1 MARNGDARKRV
12 MQRSMRLGHCV
23 CDPAKPCPCDLFRQK
38 DICLCAGERLEAPV
52 GPVALT
58 QLVEKAGCASKIDQA
73 FLKAA
78 LKDLPT
84 LDDPHVLVGM
94 PAGDDAGVY
103 EMGNGMALV
112 QTVDVFTP
120 SVDDPYQFGQVAAAN
135 SLSDV
140 YAMGGRPITALSIIG
155 FPVRKV
161 ADTVLHKIMRG
172 GIDKMKEAG
181 VPVIGGHSIDDDQIK
196 AGFAVTGLIQTD
208 RVATNANAR
217 VGDVLILTKPLGTG
231 IVAFARQIGRAQ
243 DESVTA
249 AVRSMTTLNKTAAE
263 QMAAHKVHACTDVT
277 GFGLM
282 GHLSEMALRSGVDV
296 ELCWDDLP
304 WLPGVLQYA
313 ADGILPGAIERN
325 KESCGD
331 RVIPGKGISE
341 PMLDM
346 CFDAQT
352 SGGLL
357 MVADPMDSA
366 RLLLALHSA
375 GIADACVIGNVR
387 QQGEGRIFLETSE
400 KRRLPMPIEQSKPA
414 QATGESGCCTE
425 TAQDAAC
432 CSPAAQTSGCC
443 SEGSE
448 SEGELQAETLY
459 QQFLAALGKPGN
471 LDAFTKQAINI
482 ALAVGT
488 RCEPC
493 LKAHIQK
500 ARQNGF
506 TPAEIDEAAWMGVG
520 FGGSPALTMYSR
532 IKNSKS

>member
-1 MARNGDARKRV
+1 

-23 CDPAKPCPCDLFRQK
+23 CDPAKACPCDLFKQK
-38 DICLCAGERLEAPV
+38 DVCLCAGERMEIPA

-78 LKDLPT
+78 LKDLPNFEH
-84 LDDPHVLVGM
+84 PSVLVGM

-103 EMGNGMALV
+103 ELGNGLALV

-120 SVDDPYQFGQVAAAN
+120 SVDDPYQFGQIAAAN

-140 YAMGGRPITALSIIG
+140 YAMGGKPITALSIVG

-161 ADTVLHKIMRG
+161 ADNVLHNILRG

-196 AGFAVTGLIQTD
+196 AGFAVTGLIHKDQ
-208 RVATNANAR
+208 VATNANAK

-231 IVAFARQIGRAQ
+231 IVAFARQIGRAHE
-243 DESVTA
+243 DSVLA
-249 AVRSMTTLNKTAAE
+249 AIGSMTTLNKIAAE
-263 QMAAHKVHACTDVT
+263 QMALHKVHACTDVT

-282 GHLSEMALRSGVDV
+282 GHLSEMALRSGVDA
-296 ELCWDDLP
+296 ELNWDELP
-304 WLPGVLQYA
+304 WLPHVLQYV
-313 ADGILPGAIERN
+313 ADGILPGGVERN
-325 KESCGD
+325 KESCGE
-331 RVIPGKGISE
+331 RVFAGDGISE

-357 MVADPMDSA
+357 MAIDPANAESVL
-366 RLLLALHSA
+366 RSLHSA
-375 GIADACVIGNVR
+375 GVVDACMIGMIR
-387 QQGEGRIFLETSE
+387 QKGEGRIYIET
-400 KRRLPMPIEQSKPA
+400 KGTRRLPMPTEQNKPT
-414 QATGESGCCTE
+414 QTVQPSGCCTE
-425 TAQDAAC
+425 TAQEAAC
-432 CSPAAQTSGCC
+432 CSSAAQQSSCC
-443 SEGSE
+443 APDSDVE
-448 SEGELQAETLY
+448 SQAETLY
-459 QQFLAALGKPGN
+459 QQFLAAVGKPGS

-482 ALAVGT
+482 ALAVAT

-493 LKAHIQK
+493 LKAHMQK

-520 FGGSPALTMYSR
+520 FGGSPALMMYTR
-532 IKNSKS
+532 LKIKS

>member
-1 MARNGDARKRV
+1 MAINGEQRKRV

-23 CDPAKPCPCDLFRQK
+23 CDPAKPCPCELFVAQ
-38 DICLCAGERLEAPV
+38 DICLCAGERLEAPA

-78 LKDLPT
+78 LKDLPNF
-84 LDDPHVLVGM
+84 DDPHVLVGM

-103 EMGNGMALV
+103 ELGNGTALV

-140 YAMGGRPITALSIIG
+140 YAMGGRPITALSIVG

-161 ADTVLHKIMRG
+161 PDNVLHKILRG

-196 AGFAVTGLIQTD
+196 AGFAVTGLIQTEQ
-208 RVATNANAR
+208 VATNANAQT
-217 VGDVLILTKPLGTG
+217 GDVLILTKPLGTG
-231 IVAFARQIGRAQ
+231 IVSFARQIGRAQ
-243 DESVTA
+243 NESVEA
-249 AVRSMTTLNKTAAE
+249 AVRSMTTLNKAAAE
-263 QMAAHKVHACTDVT
+263 QMTAIKVHACTDVT

-282 GHLSEMALRSGVDV
+282 GHLSEMALRSGVDI
-296 ELCWDDLP
+296 ELYWDDLP
-304 WLPGVLQYA
+304 WLPGVLQYV

-325 KESCGD
+325 KESCGN
-331 RVIPGKGISE
+331 RVIASEGISE

-357 MVADPMDSA
+357 MAADPSVSD
-366 RLLLALHSA
+366 RLLAALHKS
-375 GIADACVIGNVR
+375 GVTDACFIGKVGR
-387 QQGEGRIFLETSE
+387 KGAGRIYIETSG
-400 KRRLPMPIEQSKPA
+400 KRRLPMPTEQPKSAQVTKEASCCSEPA
-414 QATGESGCCTE
+414 QEAS
-425 TAQDAAC
+425 C
-432 CSPAAQTSGCC
+432 CSPAAQGP
-443 SEGSE
+443 EPD
-448 SEGELQAETLY
+448 GELQAETLY
-459 QQFLAALGKPGN
+459 QQFLAAVGKPGS

-482 ALAVGT
+482 ALAVAT

-493 LKAHIQK
+493 LKAHMQK

-520 FGGSPALTMYSR
+520 FGGSPALMMYSR
-532 IKNSKS
+532 TKNSK